1 VWWKREGRDMRI
13 RCTCGWEVEAQE
25 ADLAANEYQCH
36 MKQCVKAMGNTPE
49 MWGPPMPSPAPKV
62 VAESRPSP
70 DATDILGGVPAARE
84 RMTPEQV
91 DEMSRGLAAA
101 MSEGHAKQMA
111 EIFADVIADKNCG
124 VQEQVRKIIDSVMD
138 LPDVTSEPKPEPVVP
153 SVPERTEQISGARE
167 VKAIGTTWRMTYCD
181 VLKNPYNF
189 NLIEIAKFVSEDGR
203 KMLAKHFTK
212 NRAPFAAVVAR
223 LCDLFEAE
231 AVRVEAMD
239 AAARK
244 GMGA

>member
-1 VWWKREGRDMRI
+1 MRI

-138 LPDVTSEPKPEPVVP
+138 LPDVTSEPEPDPVAPEELPEWTEPVAGP
-153 SVPERTEQISGARE
+153 RE
-167 VKAIGTTWRMTYCD
+167 VKALGTTWRMADWYVTRSAATLDFIERGYFVSDDGRERHVRHVLRMCD
-181 VLKNPYNF
+181 VYAG
-189 NLIEIAKFVSEDGR
+189 AKVSDDE
-203 KMLAKHFTK
+203 TI
-212 NRAPFAAVVAR
+212 AR
-223 LCDLFEAE
+223 LCDMFEDECRRIE
-231 AVRVEAMD
+231 AAVQRQESKA
-239 AAARK
+239 
-244 GMGA
+244 